1 VSELR
6 KEFDKLI
13 ESFGFDSIVYLNRE
27 DNEKSFRAEYETGSG
42 TMIYVSVQ
50 MSSDEEDE

>member
-1 VSELR
+1 MSELR

-13 ESFGFDSIVYLNRE
+13 ESFGFDSIVYLDRA
-27 DNEKSFRAEYETGSG
+27 DGEKEFRAEYETDLGA
-42 TMIYVSVQ
+42 MISVAVQ